1 MTNAIAQ
8 GTPVPDDLLG
18 PLRDSR
24 DVIDD
29 GQALRERLT
38 DDGYLFLRG
47 AVDADA
53 ILAARD
59 EVFARLMEVGEIAA
73 PAGEGIATGNS
84 RRRELVDLGEF
95 WQSVSEG
102 PLLRQVSHGRQVAS
116 IMDRVLNEPSRP
128 HDYLFLRPGVVG
140 RSTHLHF
147 DLPFFARGSQ
157 RIHTVWLALNNIPLD
172 LGPLAV
178 VEGSHRFDDL
188 IEPVR
193 QVDYESS
200 DTPYVQMLGDTV
212 EFARERGS
220 RLLTAAFEPG
230 DLVVFTM
237 TLMHGS
243 LDNHSTENRVRLS
256 CDVRWQPA
264 ADNLDPRYT
273 APNPPGTT
281 GTGYAEL
288 NGAKPLTE
296 DWHKR

>member
-24 DVIDD
+24 DVVND
-29 GQALRERLT
+29 GDALRERLKA
-38 DDGYLFLRG
+38 DGYLFLRG
-47 AVDADA
+47 AVDSNA

-59 EVFARLMEVGEIAA
+59 EVFARLMEVGEIAT
-73 PAGEGIATGNS
+73 PARDGISTGTS

-102 PLLRQVSHGRQVAS
+102 SQLRHASHGEQVAAV
-116 IMDRVLNEPSRP
+116 MDRVFDEPSRP
-128 HDYLFLRPGVVG
+128 HDYIFLRPGVVG

-147 DLPFFARGSQ
+147 DLPFFARGSN
-157 RIHTVWLALNNIPLD
+157 RIHTVWLALNEIPLD

-200 DTPYVQMLGDTV
+200 NTPYVQMLGDTV
-212 EFARERGS
+212 DFARERGS
-220 RLLTAAFEPG
+220 RLLTAAFQPG
-230 DLVVFTM
+230 DLIIFTM
-237 TLMHGS
+237 TTMHGT
-243 LDNHSTENRVRLS
+243 LDNHSSENRVRLS

-264 ADNLDPRYT
+264 DDDFDSRYT

-281 GTGYAEL
+281 GAGYAEL

>member
-1 MTNAIAQ
+1 MTNAIVQ
-8 GTPVPDDLLG
+8 GTPVPDDILG
-18 PLRDSR
+18 PLRDSS
-24 DVIDD
+24 DVVDD
-29 GQALRERLT
+29 GNALRERLDH
-38 DDGYLFLRG
+38 DDYLFLRG
-47 AVDADA
+47 VVDRNA

-59 EVFARLMEVGEIAA
+59 EVFARLMEVDEITA
-73 PAGEGIATGNS
+73 PASEGIATGTS
-84 RRRELVDLGEF
+84 RRKELVDLGEF

-102 PLLRQVSHGRQVAS
+102 PRLRHVSHGTQVADVMS
-116 IMDRVLNEPSRP
+116 RVFDEPSRP
-128 HDYLFLRPGVVG
+128 HDYMFLRPGVVG

-147 DLPFFARGSQ
+147 DLPFFSRGSQ
-157 RIHTVWLALNNIPLD
+157 RIHTVWLALNEIPLD

-200 DTPYVQMLGDTV
+200 NTPYVQMLDDTV

-220 RLLTAAFEPG
+220 RLLTAAFAPG
-230 DLVVFTM
+230 DIVIFTM
-237 TLMHGS
+237 TLMHGT
-243 LDNHSTENRVRLS
+243 LDNHSSENRVRLS

-264 ADNLDPRYT
+264 ADDLDPRYT

-281 GTGYAEL
+281 GAGYAEL